1 MKNVMLCLCLGLILC
16 LSACASYR
24 TNEAVV
30 SRDDTGVI
38 RFVGEPYDLEV
49 FLNEVEVGLDRKPA
63 YNIFELKPGSYELE
77 IRRGDRVLEQKLI
90 MINRGQTTEVRL
102 P

>member
-1 MKNVMLCLCLGLILC
+1 MKYIIIILSLGIL
-16 LSACASYR
+16 LSIGACATYR

-30 SRDDTGVI
+30 SRDDTGLI
-38 RFVGEPYDLEV
+38 RFVGEPYKLEV
-49 FLNEVEVGLDRKPA
+49 FLNEIEVELDDQPA
-63 YNIFELKPGSYELE
+63 YNIFQLKPGSYNLE

-90 MINRGQTTEVRL
+90 FVNRGQTTEVRL